1 MHKKADSHKDLLERY
16 HRDNCTPTE
25 KKIVEEWLNSDSTD
39 DLYEFSSEEE
49 KEKVRETIW
58 TPISE
63 HIKPQNRRYNKIS
76 FPKAWIA
83 VAACSTIFLITSFFL
98 GRDGLCQNKFAEIS
112 QNKTMEFCD
121 KVVVTTDLDSEIT
134 FVSNCQ
140 SGYEI
145 SRTVTCKKGQTYLA
159 INFRFRN
166 DNEIL
171 VVTKDQLHELPHDI
185 RIKVL
190 KELNS

>member
-1 MHKKADSHKDLLERY
+1 MHKKADSHKDLLEKY
-16 HRDNCTPTE
+16 HRNSCTAEE
-25 KKIVEEWLNSDSTD
+25 KKIVEEWLNNDSTD
-39 DLYEFSSEEE
+39 ALYEFSS
-49 KEKVRETIW
+49 KEDKEQVRDNIW
-58 TPISE
+58 ILISQ
-63 HIKPQNRRYNKIS
+63 HIKPKTRSYNKIPFS
-76 FPKAWIA
+76 KAWIA
-83 VAACSTIFLITSFFL
+83 VAACSTIFFITSFFL
-98 GRDGLCQNKFAEIS
+98 EKDNFWENTFAKIS

-121 KVVVTTDLDSEIT
+121 KLVVTTDLDSEIT

-140 SGYEI
+140 SGNEI